1 MASLAS
7 LPCAPATV
15 IHDVDDE
22 DDLKINEMERDLDE
36 DGNEVDEQEN
46 EDEEVCIFVLSV
58 IYIFDHAR
66 NSCVVFTLA
75 KI

>member
-46 EDEEVCIFVLSV
+46 EDEEVCFLFSV
-58 IYIFDHAR
+58 FLH
-66 NSCVVFTLA
+66 F
-75 KI
+75 